1 MRWFDGLAAVV
12 LAGLASWLVTLPLP
26 RDLEGTA
33 YDLLLRA
40 RHEIYGQIFTPRGG
54 RPPASPVVVVALDE
68 DTGLRPPF
76 DRLPQELWTPQI
88 AEVMR
93 AALDAGALFIAQQQA
108 FVASAESAVEGYDAN
123 YLAVLREAAGSN
135 RIVLGR
141 RAPAPDRLGP
151 APQHA
156 EAVGGDR
163 NVRHIA
169 LYPDRDGVLRH
180 AALYEALLDR
190 TGANSLYPS
199 LALELAARVV
209 GERPHLRNDSDLLLG
224 RYVVPGSQDN
234 TMLLNFQGG
243 DGGIPVYSLGDLH
256 ACAADG
262 DAAFFRKH
270 FDNKVVIFGRTDA
283 PRWRRVTAARFLG
296 VRSAE
301 RYAERCR
308 LPLIRSL
315 AGRAADSDRAATL
328 PEVLVSATAVRNLLM
343 QEAVKSL
350 PQAAVIAIC
359 ALLALAV
366 TWAVL
371 RIAPYLVGAAAI
383 LALGGWSYLAVVM
396 LARELWLM
404 PLAQPALAVAV
415 SFAAAWIYR
424 GIRRL

>member
-1 MRWFDGLAAVV
+1 MRWYDGLAAVV
-12 LAGLASWLVTLPLP
+12 LAGLATYFVTLPLS
-26 RDLEGTA
+26 RDLEGPA

-40 RHEIYGQIFTPRGG
+40 RHEIYGQNFMPRGG

-93 AALDAGALFIAQQQA
+93 AALEAGALFIAQQQA
-108 FVASAESAVEGYDAN
+108 FVASADSAVSGYDAT
-123 YLAVLREAAGSN
+123 YLEVLREAAGRN

-151 APQHA
+151 ALQHA
-156 EAVGGDR
+156 EAAGGDR

-190 TGANSLYPS
+190 TGVNSLYPS
-199 LALELAARVV
+199 LALELAARVI
-209 GERPHLRNDSDLLLG
+209 GERPHLRDGSDLLLG

-234 TMLLNFQGG
+234 TMLLNFHGG
-243 DGGIPVYSLGDLH
+243 DGGIPVFSLGDLH
-256 ACAADG
+256 ACAEDG

-296 VRSAE
+296 VRAAD

-308 LPLIRSL
+308 LPLMQSL
-315 AGRAADSDRAATL
+315 AGRMPGEGTL

-350 PQAAVIAIC
+350 PQIAVIGIC
-359 ALLALAV
+359 ALLALAIA
-366 TWAVL
+366 WAVL
-371 RIAPYLVGAAAI
+371 RLPPHLVGLS
-383 LALGGWSYLAVVM
+383 LAVVFAGWGYLAVVM
-396 LARELWLM
+396 LAHEYWLM
-404 PLAQPALAVAV
+404 PLAQPALAVIV

-424 GIRRL
+424 SVRRI

>member
-12 LAGLASWLVTLPLP
+12 LAGLASWLATLPLS
-26 RDLEGTA
+26 REFEGPA

-40 RHEIYGQIFTPRGG
+40 RHEIYGQNFTPRGG

-68 DTGLRPPF
+68 DTALRPPF
-76 DRLPQELWTPQI
+76 DRLPQEMWTPQI

-93 AALDAGALFIAQQQA
+93 AALEAGAHFIAQQQA
-108 FVASAESAVEGYDAN
+108 FVASAETAVEGYDAN
-123 YLAVLREAAGSN
+123 YLAVLRDAARQN

-169 LYPDRDGVLRH
+169 LYPDADGVLRH
-180 AALYEALLDR
+180 AALYEALRDR
-190 TGANSLYPS
+190 TGVNSLYPS
-199 LALELAARVV
+199 LALELAARVI
-209 GERPHLRNDSDLLLG
+209 GERPHLRDGSDLLLG

-234 TMLLNFQGG
+234 TLLLNFQGG
-243 DGGIPVYSLGDLH
+243 NGGIPVYSLGDLY
-256 ACAADG
+256 ACAQDG

-270 FDNKVVIFGRTDA
+270 FDNKVVIFGRTNA

-296 VRSAE
+296 VDLTD

-308 LPLIRSL
+308 LPLMRSL
-315 AGRAADSDRAATL
+315 AGRVPDGDGAGTL
-328 PEVLVSATAVRNLLM
+328 PEVLISATAVRNLLM
-343 QEAVKSL
+343 REAVKSL
-350 PQAAVIAIC
+350 PPLAVIAIC

-366 TWAVL
+366 AWAVL
-371 RIAPYLVGAAAI
+371 RIAPYRVGACAV
-383 LALGGWSYLAVVM
+383 LVLGGWGYLAVVM
-396 LARELWLM
+396 LARETWLM
-404 PLAQPALAVAV
+404 PLVQPALAVGVA
-415 SFAAAWIYR
+415 FAAAWVYR
-424 GIRRL
+424 WLRRL